1 MNNKVKD
8 IRIKSHTYYFFD
20 NIIIKRSIDPNI
32 LKAMKSHTKLLLF
45 TTLDM

>member
-8 IRIKSHTYYFFD
+8 IRIKSRTHYFFD
-20 NIIIKRSIDPNI
+20 NIIIKKSIDLSI
-32 LKAMKSHTKLLLF
+32 LKTMKSHTELLFF